1 MHERTV
7 SVRVAADG
15 SCTLDALNFSNN
27 CCKAA
32 TEQILTALAA
42 HRLSENDKPE
52 ARIARCEQQHQ
63 KEANR

>member
-15 SCTLDALNFSNN
+15 SCTLDALNFPNN
-27 CCKAA
+27 SCKVA

-42 HRLSENDKPE
+42 HRLSESDKPE
-52 ARIARCEQQHQ
+52 ARIARRETQHQ
-63 KEANR
+63 KEAHR